1 MSTTTT
7 ATLKDNFMFS
17 DMFSLPPKGS
27 KAVSA
32 YTQVIKITTDEESLK
47 GSQSI
52 IKDLEKT
59 ISNLPIS
66 QDQYDVDAL
75 KVLLNKVK
83 QNQFTV
89 NELFDTIDNMFDIHN
104 NATIDDPTMMDFLTN
119 MGKANLLYISDYIT
133 LVFDAQSAK
142 ASEGKHVF
150 TLDGFLEFLNPPTEI
165 IAA

>member
-1 MSTTTT
+1 M
-7 ATLKDNFMFS
+7 M
-17 DMFSLPPKGS
+17 
-27 KAVSA
+27 
-32 YTQVIKITTDEESLK
+32 
-47 GSQSI
+47 
-52 IKDLEKT
+52 
-59 ISNLPIS
+59 
-66 QDQYDVDAL
+66 
-75 KVLLNKVK
+75 NKVK

-119 MGKANLLYISDYIT
+119 MGKAKDYLLYISDYIT